1 MAAAIR
7 LTPTEAHPGAIRPL
21 FKFQFH
27 RYRLDAFPYDVSPDG
42 RFLITVRASKEPP
55 PPLTLVINWQAG
67 LPR

>member
-7 LTPTEAHPGAIRPL
+7 LTATEAHPGAIRPL

-42 RFLITVRASKEPP
+42 RFLVN
-55 PPLTLVINWQAG
+55 TLVEQPPTTISLLSNWPATVA
-67 LPR
+67 R